1 MPLVDKLRSRRT
13 VRRAT
18 YFAAAALLT
27 MPCLAAADEV
37 FKLTTT
43 VPITGLASFD
53 ISWVDPSL
61 HSYFLADRSNKSIDV
76 IGLDSEVLS
85 HQFMPGFVGFTGNNN
100 TSGPNGVMT
109 IPIAHDHDHDGDD
122 GHGRAQI
129 WAGDGGSNVWVLDYP
144 SGNVVKKISTGSTA
158 NRADEMCYD
167 PNDSLALVAND
178 ADTPPFISFI
188 STETLTIVK
197 QIKFDGAAGDGPNAT
212 NGIEQC
218 QWNAREGKF
227 YINIPEVNGPGND
240 TAPGNVVV
248 IDPHNFKIVQTF
260 VIPVADCAGPQGMAI
275 GPAPQIALG
284 CNAPSPPV
292 PPSTTGVR
300 NSVVINEENGNTISV
315 LANEGG
321 SDEAWFNPGDG
332 HYFFA
337 NSTPGSKTTP
347 PGPQFLGI
355 VDSRG
360 DEPDATVTT
369 ATGTTVGS
377 HSVAADPDRN
387 QAYVP
392 VGGGVAIYSPNGRDD
407 RPAFVFRDHDH
418 D

>member
-1 MPLVDKLRSRRT
+1 MSLVDKLRGGRT

-18 YFAAAALLT
+18 YFAVAALLS

-37 FKLTTT
+37 FGLTTT

-53 ISWVDPSL
+53 ISWVDSSL
-61 HSYFLADRSNKSIDV
+61 HAYFLADRSNKSIDV
-76 IGLDSEVLS
+76 IGTDSKVLS
-85 HQFMPGFVGFTGNNN
+85 HQFKPGFVGFSGNNN

-109 IPIAHDHDHDGDD
+109 VPLAHDHDHDGDD

-129 WAGDGGSNVWVLDYP
+129 WAGDGGSKVWVLDYP
-144 SGNVVKKISTGSTA
+144 SGDVVTTISTGTTA
-158 NRADEMCYD
+158 NRADEMCHD
-167 PNDSLALVAND
+167 PNDHLVLVAND
-178 ADTPPFISFI
+178 ADTPPFITFI
-188 STETLTIVK
+188 STETLKIVK

-227 YINIPEVNGPGND
+227 YLNLPEVNGPGND
-240 TAPGNVVV
+240 TADGNVVV
-248 IDPHNFKIVQTF
+248 IDPHSFKIVQKF

-284 CNAPSPPV
+284 CNAPSI
-292 PPSTTGVR
+292 PSGVR
-300 NSVVINEENGNTISV
+300 NSVVINEENGNIIRT

-321 SDEAWFNPGDG
+321 SDEAWFNPSDG

-337 NSTPGSKTTP
+337 NSTPGSKTSP

-360 DEPDATVTT
+360 DQLDQTVTT
-369 ATGTTVGS
+369 ATSTTVGS

-392 VGGGVAIYSPNGRDD
+392 VAGAVNIYSPSGRDD
-407 RPAFVFRDHDH
+407 GPVFVFRDHDH